1 MRLGLVLTEAGQ
13 GLRRNL
19 SMVVSIVLVTFVSLT
34 FVGTAALMQLQ
45 IGQMKNF
52 WYDKAQVAVYLC
64 NGAVTTPSCPD
75 EQGVTPAQSA
85 AVKQALSTPPVKS
98 FVKTFY
104 FEDQKQAFANFQ
116 KQFKG
121 NPVADIVTPDILN
134 EAYWVALNDP
144 AQSAAVSQA
153 LSGLPGVDAVTDQK
167 RLLDQ
172 IFAVLNTASI
182 TAAGIAALMLIAA
195 ALLIS
200 TTIRLSAFSRRREL
214 GIMRLV
220 GASNR
225 FIQTPFILEG
235 VLASLVGSVLAALAT
250 VGIVQFFIQG
260 YLAKAQQDIAFVTV
274 PDALIVVPILIG
286 AGIVLA
292 AVSANIAISR
302 YLRV

>member
-1 MRLGLVLTEAGQ
+1 MRFGLVLAEAGS

-19 SMVVSIVLVTFVSLT
+19 SMVISIVLVTFVSLT
-34 FVGTAALMQLQ
+34 FVGAAALLQLQ

-64 NGAVTTPSCPD
+64 NGEVPSTHCTN
-75 EQGVTPAQSA
+75 GSATPAQIKAIGQVLHS
-85 AVKQALSTPPVKS
+85 QTLSRFIKRS
-98 FVKTFY
+98 Y
-104 FEDQKQAFANFQ
+104 FEDHQQAFKNFQ
-116 KQFKG
+116 AQFKG
-121 NPVADIVTPDILN
+121 NPVADYVTPDLLN
-134 EAYWVALNDP
+134 EAYWVNLKNP
-144 AQSAAVSQA
+144 SQSAVIAEAV
-153 LSGLPGVDAVTDQK
+153 GDMPGVDAVTDQR

-182 TAAGIAALMLIAA
+182 TAASIAALMLVAA

-235 VLASLVGSVLAALAT
+235 VLASLIGSVLAGAAT
-250 VGIVQFFIQG
+250 VGIVQFFVQG
-260 YLAKAQQDIAFVTV
+260 YLAKAQADIAFVTV
-274 PDALIVVPILIG
+274 QDALFVVPILVG
-286 AGIVLA
+286 VGVLLA
-292 AVSANIAISR
+292 AVSANVAISR

>member
-1 MRLGLVLTEAGQ
+1 MRLGLVLAEAGS

-34 FVGTAALMQLQ
+34 FVGTAALLQLQ
-45 IGQMKNF
+45 IGQMKNY
-52 WYDKAQVAVYLC
+52 WYDRAQVAVYLC
-64 NGAVTTPSCPD
+64 NKNVPSQHCGDGSATKAQVQAVET
-75 EQGVTPAQSA
+75 
-85 AVKQALSTPPVKS
+85 ALKGPTLRPFIKRV
-98 FVKTFY
+98 Y
-104 FEDQKQAFANFQ
+104 FEDQQHAFANFE

-121 NPVADIVTPDILN
+121 NAVAEYVSADLLN
-134 EAYWVALNDP
+134 EAYWVNLKDP
-144 AQSAAVSQA
+144 SRSAVISEA
-153 LSGLPGVDAVTDQK
+153 LSDMPGVDAVSDQR

-182 TAAGIAALMLIAA
+182 TAASIAALMLVAA

-225 FIQTPFILEG
+225 FIQTPFVVEG
-235 VLASLVGSVLAALAT
+235 VLASLIGSVLAGLAT
-250 VGIVQFFIQG
+250 VGIVQFFVQG
-260 YLAKAQQDIAFVTV
+260 YLAQTQNGVSFVTV
-274 PDALIVVPILIG
+274 KDALVVVPILIG
-286 AGIVLA
+286 VGVVLA
-292 AVSANIAISR
+292 GVSANVAISR

>member
-1 MRLGLVLTEAGQ
+1 MRFGLVLGEAAS
-13 GLRRNL
+13 GLRRNF

-52 WYDKAQVAVYLC
+52 WYDKAQVAIYLC
-64 NGAVTTPSCPD
+64 NDAVKSANCAD
-75 EQGVTPAQSA
+75 GGVTKDQIA
-85 AVKQALSTPPVKS
+85 AVRTALSTAPVKS
-98 FVKTFY
+98 FVQKFY
-104 FEDQKQAFANFQ
+104 FEDHQQAYANFQ

-121 NPVADIVTPDILN
+121 NPVADYVTPDLLN
-134 EAYWVALNDP
+134 EAFWVNLKDP
-144 AQSAAVSQA
+144 NQSAVIGEAI
-153 LSGLPGVDAVTDQK
+153 SGMPGVDAVTDQRK
-167 RLLDQ
+167 LLDQ

-182 TAAGIAALMLIAA
+182 TAAGIAALMLVAA

-235 VLASLVGSVLAALAT
+235 VLASLIGSVLAAATT

-260 YLAKAQQDIAFVTV
+260 YLAKAQRDIAFVTV
-274 PDALIVVPILIG
+274 PDALVVVPILIG
-286 AGIVLA
+286 AGVVLA
-292 AVSANIAISR
+292 AVSANVAISR

>member
-1 MRLGLVLTEAGQ
+1 VLSEAGS
-13 GLRRNL
+13 GLRRNF

-34 FVGTAALMQLQ
+34 FVGVAALMQLQ

-52 WYDKAQVAVYLC
+52 WYDKAQVAIYLC
-64 NGAVTTPSCPD
+64 NDAVKSANCAS
-75 EQGVTPAQSA
+75 GVTPDQIA
-85 AVKQALSTPPVKS
+85 AVKTALSTAPVKS
-98 FVKTFY
+98 FVQTFY
-104 FEDQKQAFANFQ
+104 FENHQQAYANFK

-121 NPVADIVTPDILN
+121 NPVADYVTPDLLN
-134 EAYWVALNDP
+134 EAYWVNLKDP
-144 AQSAAVSQA
+144 SQSAVIGEAI
-153 LSGLPGVDAVTDQK
+153 SGMPGVDAVTDQR

-235 VLASLVGSVLAALAT
+235 VLASLIGSVLAAAAT

-260 YLAKAQQDIAFVTV
+260 YLAQAQKDIAFVTV
-274 PDALIVVPILIG
+274 PDALVVVPILIG

>member
-1 MRLGLVLTEAGQ
+1 MRFGLVLAEAGS

-19 SMVVSIVLVTFVSLT
+19 SMVISIVLVTFVSLT
-34 FVGTAALMQLQ
+34 FVGAAALLQLQ

-64 NGAVTTPSCPD
+64 NGEVPSTHCTN
-75 EQGVTPAQSA
+75 GSATPAQIKA
-85 AVKQALSTPPVKS
+85 IGAVLDSPTLSKFIKKS
-98 FVKTFY
+98 Y
-104 FEDQKQAFANFQ
+104 FENHQQAFKNFQ
-116 KQFKG
+116 AQFKG
-121 NPVADIVTPDILN
+121 NPVADYVTPDLLN
-134 EAYWVALNDP
+134 EAYWVNLKNP
-144 AQSAAVSQA
+144 SQSAVIAEAV
-153 LSGLPGVDAVTDQK
+153 GDMPGVDAVTDQR

-172 IFAVLNTASI
+172 IFGVLNTASI
-182 TAAGIAALMLIAA
+182 TAASIAALMLVAA

-235 VLASLVGSVLAALAT
+235 VLASLIGSVLAGVAT
-250 VGIVQFFIQG
+250 VGIVQFFVQG
-260 YLAKAQQDIAFVTV
+260 YLAKAQADIAFVTV
-274 PDALIVVPILIG
+274 QDALFVVPILVG
-286 AGIVLA
+286 VGVLLA
-292 AVSANIAISR
+292 AVSANVAISR

>member
-1 MRLGLVLTEAGQ
+1 
-13 GLRRNL
+13 
-19 SMVVSIVLVTFVSLT
+19 
-34 FVGTAALMQLQ
+34 
-45 IGQMKNF
+45 MKTF

-64 NGAVTTPSCPD
+64 NDAVQSANCPGPNGGATTD
-75 EQGVTPAQSA
+75 QIA
-85 AVKQALSTPPVKS
+85 AVKRALSTAPVKT

-104 FEDQKQAFANFQ
+104 FEDHQQAYNNFR

-121 NPVADIVTPDILN
+121 NPVADYVTPDILN
-134 EAYWVALNDP
+134 EAFWVNLKDP
-144 AQSAAVSQA
+144 NQSAVIGEA
-153 LSGLPGVDAVTDQK
+153 LSGMPGVDAVTDQR

-182 TAAGIAALMLIAA
+182 TAAAIAALMLVAA

-235 VLASLVGSVLAALAT
+235 VLASLIGSVLAAAAT
-250 VGIVQFFIQG
+250 VAIVQFFIQG
-260 YLAKAQQDIAFVTV
+260 YLQTAQRDIAFVTV
-274 PDALIVVPILIG
+274 PEALIVVPILIG

>member
-1 MRLGLVLTEAGQ
+1 MRLGLVLGEAAS
-13 GLRRNL
+13 GLRRNF

-64 NGAVTTPSCPD
+64 NGAVPSTNCQDGGATP
-75 EQGVTPAQSA
+75 EQIA
-85 AVKQALSTPPVKS
+85 AVKKALETPPVKS
-98 FVKTFY
+98 FVRNAY
-104 FEDQKQAFANFQ
+104 FENHQKAYENFQ

-121 NPVADIVTPDILN
+121 NPVADYVTPDLLN
-134 EAYWVALNDP
+134 EAFWVNLKNP
-144 AQSAAVSQA
+144 NQSAVIGEA
-153 LSGLPGVDAVTDQK
+153 LSGMPGVDAVTDQR

-182 TAAGIAALMLIAA
+182 TAAGIAALMLVAA

-235 VLASLVGSVLAALAT
+235 VLASLIGSVLAAAAT
-250 VGIVQFFIQG
+250 VGIVQFFVQG
-260 YLAKAQQDIAFVTV
+260 YLAQAQRDIAFVTV

-286 AGIVLA
+286 AGVVLA

>member
-1 MRLGLVLTEAGQ
+1 MRLGLVLSEAGQ
-13 GLRRNL
+13 GLRRNF

-34 FVGTAALMQLQ
+34 FVGTAVLMQLQ

-64 NGAVTTPSCPD
+64 NGAVPSTNCQNGSATK
-75 EQGVTPAQSA
+75 EQIA
-85 AVKQALSTPPVKS
+85 AVRKALSTAPVDS
-98 FVKTFY
+98 FVQKFY
-104 FEDQKQAFANFQ
+104 FEDHQQAYANFQ

-121 NPVADIVTPDILN
+121 NPVADYVTPDLLN
-134 EAYWVALNDP
+134 EAFWVNLKNP
-144 AQSAAVSQA
+144 NQSAVIGEAI
-153 LSGLPGVDAVTDQK
+153 GGMPGVDAVTDQR

-172 IFAVLNTASI
+172 IFGVLNTASI

-235 VLASLVGSVLAALAT
+235 VLAALIGSVLAALAT
-250 VGIVQFFIQG
+250 VGIVQFFVQG
-260 YLAKAQQDIAFVTV
+260 YLAQAQRDIAFVTV
-274 PDALIVVPILIG
+274 PEALVVVPILI
-286 AGIVLA
+286 ATGIVLA

>member
-1 MRLGLVLTEAGQ
+1 MRLGLVLGEAAS
-13 GLRRNL
+13 GLRRNF

-34 FVGTAALMQLQ
+34 FVGVAALMQLQ
-45 IGQMKNF
+45 IGQMKSF
-52 WYDKAQVAVYLC
+52 WYDKAQVAIYLC
-64 NGAVTTPSCPD
+64 NDAVTSANCPGPN
-75 EQGVTPAQSA
+75 GVTPEQIA
-85 AVKQALSTPPVKS
+85 AIRTALSTAPVKS
-98 FVKTFY
+98 FVQKFY
-104 FEDQKQAFANFQ
+104 FENHQQAYANFQ

-121 NPVADIVTPDILN
+121 NPVADYVTPDILN
-134 EAYWVALNDP
+134 EAFWVSLKDP
-144 AQSAAVSQA
+144 SQSAVIGEAI
-153 LSGLPGVDAVTDQK
+153 SGMPGVDAVTDQR

-182 TAAGIAALMLIAA
+182 TAAGIAALMLVAA

-235 VLASLVGSVLAALAT
+235 VLASLIGSVLAAAAT
-250 VGIVQFFIQG
+250 LGIVQFFIQG
-260 YLAKAQQDIAFVTV
+260 YLQQAQRDINFVTV
-274 PDALIVVPILIG
+274 PEALTVVPILIG
-286 AGIVLA
+286 AGVVLA

>member
-1 MRLGLVLTEAGQ
+1 MRLGLVLAEAGN

-34 FVGTAALMQLQ
+34 FVGTAALLQLQ

-64 NGAVTTPSCPD
+64 NGEVPSAHC
-75 EQGVTPAQSA
+75 GNGSATKAQIA
-85 AVKQALSTPPVKS
+85 AIGDALHSPQLKPFIKQS
-98 FVKTFY
+98 Y
-104 FEDQKQAFANFQ
+104 FEDHQQAYKNFEA
-116 KQFKG
+116 QFKG
-121 NPVADIVTPDILN
+121 NPVADYVTPDLLN
-134 EAYWVALNDP
+134 EAYWVNLKNP
-144 AQSAAVSQA
+144 NQSAIIAEAV
-153 LSGLPGVDAVTDQK
+153 GDMPGVDAVTDQR

-182 TAAGIAALMLIAA
+182 TAASIAALMLVAA

-235 VLASLVGSVLAALAT
+235 VLASLIGSVLAGLAT
-250 VGIVQFFIQG
+250 VGIVQFFVQG
-260 YLAKAQQDIAFVTV
+260 FLAQAQKDIAFVTV
-274 PDALIVVPILIG
+274 PDALVVVPILIG
-286 AGIVLA
+286 VGIVLA
-292 AVSANIAISR
+292 AVSANVAISR

>member
-1 MRLGLVLTEAGQ
+1 MRLGLVLGEAGS
-13 GLRRNL
+13 GLRRNF

-34 FVGTAALMQLQ
+34 FVGVAALMQLQ

-52 WYDKAQVAVYLC
+52 WYDKAQVAIYLC
-64 NGAVTTPSCPD
+64 NDAVKSAHCQT
-75 EQGVTPAQSA
+75 GVTPDQIA
-85 AVKQALSTPPVKS
+85 AVKTALSTAPVKS
-98 FVKTFY
+98 FVQTFY
-104 FEDQKQAFANFQ
+104 FENHQQAYTNFK

-121 NPVADIVTPDILN
+121 NPVADYVTPDLLN
-134 EAYWVALNDP
+134 EAYWVNLKDP
-144 AQSAAVSQA
+144 SQSAVIGEAI
-153 LSGLPGVDAVTDQK
+153 SGMPGVDAVTDQR

-235 VLASLVGSVLAALAT
+235 VLASLIGSVLAAAAT

-260 YLAKAQQDIAFVTV
+260 YLAQAQKDIAFVTV
-274 PDALIVVPILIG
+274 PDALVVVPILIG

>member
-1 MRLGLVLTEAGQ
+1 MRLGLVLSEAGS
-13 GLRRNL
+13 GLRRNF

-34 FVGTAALMQLQ
+34 FVGVAALMQLQ
-45 IGQMKNF
+45 IGQMKTF

-64 NGAVTTPSCPD
+64 NDAVTSANCPTGATAD
-75 EQGVTPAQSA
+75 EIA
-85 AVKQALSTPPVKS
+85 AVKTALHTAPLKS
-98 FVKTFY
+98 FIKGSY
-104 FEDQKQAFANFQ
+104 FENHQQAFTNFQ

-121 NPVADIVTPDILN
+121 NPVADYVTPDLLN
-134 EAYWVALNDP
+134 EAFWVNLKNPNQSAVIGEALN
-144 AQSAAVSQA
+144 
-153 LSGLPGVDAVTDQK
+153 GMPGVDAVTDQR

-182 TAAGIAALMLIAA
+182 TAAAIAALMLVAA

-235 VLASLVGSVLAALAT
+235 VLASLIGSVLAAAAT
-250 VGIVQFFIQG
+250 VAIVQFFIQG
-260 YLAKAQQDIAFVTV
+260 YLQTAQRDIAFVTV
-274 PDALIVVPILIG
+274 PEALVVVPILIG

>member
-1 MRLGLVLTEAGQ
+1 MRLGLVLSEAGS
-13 GLRRNL
+13 GLRRNF

-34 FVGTAALMQLQ
+34 FVGVAALMQLQ
-45 IGQMKNF
+45 IGQMKGF

-64 NGAVTTPSCPD
+64 NGAVPSANCEDGSVTT
-75 EQGVTPAQSA
+75 AQIA
-85 AVKQALSTPPVKS
+85 AIRDKLDTAPLNVFIKGHS
-98 FVKTFY
+98 F
-104 FEDQKQAFANFQ
+104 ENQQQAFDHFK

-121 NPVADIVTPDILN
+121 NPVADTVTPDLLN
-134 EAYWVALNDP
+134 EAFWINLKDP
-144 AQSAAVSQA
+144 SQSAVIGEA
-153 LSGLPGVDAVTDQK
+153 LGGMPGVDAVTDQR

-182 TAAGIAALMLIAA
+182 TAAVIAALMLVAA

-200 TTIRLSAFSRRREL
+200 TTIRLSAFSRRREI

-235 VLASLVGSVLAALAT
+235 VLASLIGSVLAAAAT

-260 YLAKAQQDIAFVTV
+260 YLAEAQKDILFVTV
-274 PDALIVVPILIG
+274 PEALVVVPVLIG
-286 AGIVLA
+286 AGVLLA
-292 AVSANIAISR
+292 AASANIAISR